1 MMFYTVIQ
9 MASGSLI
16 HSNHFYL
23 GNFPIFKISTL
34 TYQKEELD
42 I

>member
-1 MMFYTVIQ
+1 MMFYTVTQ
-9 MASGSLI
+9 MVSAILI

-34 TYQKEELD
+34 T
-42 I
+42 